1 MKTPTNRWIL
11 LGLLIGLAMP
21 ITLMAQN
28 PDVEGSKDH
37 PLLTRMPKFY
47 INDYLHQFDLTTFEF
62 GEEQSIQVEGM
73 RTFINYIYQ
82 EESGFPSAYQVV
94 KNYITALTKLGGEV
108 VYKQND
114 IALMKATVKG
124 CQVWVYVMAYDDGWQ
139 YDLTIVEEGEMTQ
152 EVTASALLSAL
163 NEQGHV
169 AVYINFDTGK
179 ADISPDSKAIID
191 EIAQVLNDEPDLKLR
206 IEGHT
211 DNVGA
216 DQANMTLSE
225 SRARAVAKALVQ
237 KGIEAGRLVPIGK
250 GETQP
255 IGDNA
260 TEEGRAKNRRVELV
274 KIG

>member
-1 MKTPTNRWIL
+1 MTRRIDKGIL
-11 LGLLIGLAMP
+11 LGLLLAMP
-21 ITLMAQN
+21 ISLLAQN

-47 INDYLHQFDLTTFEF
+47 INDYLHQFDLSTWEF
-62 GEEQSIQVEGM
+62 GEEQSVQVEGM

-82 EESGFPSAYQVV
+82 EESGFPSAYQIV
-94 KNYITALTKLGGEV
+94 KNYLTAMSKLGGEV

-114 IALMKATVKG
+114 MALMKATVKG
-124 CQVWVYVMAYDDGWQ
+124 CQIWVYVMAYDDGWQ

-163 NEQGHV
+163 NDQGHV
-169 AVYINFDTGK
+169 AVYINFETGK

-191 EIAQVLNDEPDLKLR
+191 EIAQVLDDEPDLKLR

-225 SRARAVAKALVQ
+225 GRARAVAKALVQ

-260 TEEGRAKNRRVELV
+260 TEEGRAQNRRVNLV
-274 KIG
+274 KIN